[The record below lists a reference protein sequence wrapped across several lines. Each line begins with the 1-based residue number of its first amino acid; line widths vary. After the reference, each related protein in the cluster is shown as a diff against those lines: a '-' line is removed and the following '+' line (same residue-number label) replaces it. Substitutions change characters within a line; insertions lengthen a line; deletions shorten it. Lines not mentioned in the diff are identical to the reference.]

1 MEGGPAC
8 GGNGQVANLPHGMV
22 CLCSTGLWM
31 ATEVIMSSNFRP
43 AYGGPDVFGQLAV
56 SDPYQRRA
64 RRLFERGQVA
74 AVNGNE
80 ADVRVGADA
89 SGNALEL
96 KGVPMASGYVPQVG
110 DWVAIQYEAGHSAAP
125 WVVGPSMANDASSD
139 PVGIGVF
146 AVADSAPAD
155 PQKSVI

>member
-1 MEGGPAC
+1 
-8 GGNGQVANLPHGMV
+8 
-22 CLCSTGLWM
+22 
-31 ATEVIMSSNFRP
+31 MSSDLRP
-43 AYGGPDVFGQLAV
+43 AYGGPDVFGQLAA

-89 SGNALEL
+89 SGSSLEL
-96 KGVPMASGYVPQVG
+96 KGVPIVSGYVPQVG

-125 WVVGPSMANDASSD
+125 WVVGPCMADDASSD
-139 PVGIGVF
+139 SVGIVVF
-146 AVADSAPAD
+146 AVAN
-155 PQKSVI
+155 